1 MPTAAELLG
10 PPKFL
15 PEIFAERPFYGTL
28 GAHGSRAGALQSR
41 NSGLVRR
48 QLRRPDGCP
57 GSGLGR
63 DRSRRALVDP
73 GAHGIGQN
81 ARGVLVVSRSACDR
95 AGAQQPQAA
104 LPGAVYLTAES
115 AGTRRRS

>member
-41 NSGLVRR
+41 NSRLVRR
-48 QLRRPDGCP
+48 QLRRPDGCS

-63 DRSRRALVDP
+63 DRSRRALADP

-81 ARGVLVVSRSACDR
+81 AGGIFVVSGSAFDR
-95 AGAQQPQAA
+95 AGAQQTPSA
-104 LPGAVYLTAES
+104 LPGAGYLTHQIA
-115 AGTRRRS
+115 